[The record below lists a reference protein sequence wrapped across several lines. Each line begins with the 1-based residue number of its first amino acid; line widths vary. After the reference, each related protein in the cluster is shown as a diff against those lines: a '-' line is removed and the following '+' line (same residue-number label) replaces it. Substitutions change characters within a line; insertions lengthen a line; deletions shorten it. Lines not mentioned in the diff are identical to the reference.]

1 MLRAALVVAAVV
13 GASCLALAADGDL
26 QPPGAGTQP
35 RMRDTGRP
43 LARAEDTPPG
53 DPSVCDRKWRDYSA
67 SERCFARFRTAH
79 RSIKPEAFDV
89 CGPPVADPSREC
101 TRRTP

>member
-1 MLRAALVVAAVV
+1 MHRPLLVVAT
-13 GASCLALAADGDL
+13 LACAWSVCVAAE
-26 QPPGAGTQP
+26 PPPA
-35 RMRDTGRP
+35 GRP
-43 LARAEDTPPG
+43 AARAATTPPG
-53 DPSVCDRKWRDYSA
+53 DQAECDRKWREYFA

-89 CGPPVADPSREC
+89 CGPPVPDPSREC

>member
-1 MLRAALVVAAVV
+1 MRRALLAVAALACAWTACVAAEPPPSRSAPRAATT
-13 GASCLALAADGDL
+13 S
-26 QPPGAGTQP
+26 
-35 RMRDTGRP
+35 
-43 LARAEDTPPG
+43 PG
-53 DPSVCDRKWRDYSA
+53 DPGECDRKWREYFA

-89 CGPPVADPSREC
+89 CGPPVPDPSREC